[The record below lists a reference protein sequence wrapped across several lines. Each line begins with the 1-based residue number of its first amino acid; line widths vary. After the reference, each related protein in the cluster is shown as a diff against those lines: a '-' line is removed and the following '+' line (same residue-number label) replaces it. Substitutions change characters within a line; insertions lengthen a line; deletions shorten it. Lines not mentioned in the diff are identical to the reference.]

1 MKSKK
6 LLEERFR
13 EKYVVSN
20 AWINEISQ
28 GPHIKLNDREAQ
40 IELAD
45 DLEIVKSI
53 APVKVKGR
61 GKDKVVTT
69 YALVDN
75 GSTSS
80 GALKF

>member
-20 AWINEISQ
+20 GWINEISQ

-40 IELAD
+40 MELAD
-45 DLEIVKSI
+45 NLEFVKS
-53 APVKVKGR
+53 P
-61 GKDKVVTT
+61 
-69 YALVDN
+69 
-75 GSTSS
+75 
-80 GALKF
+80 